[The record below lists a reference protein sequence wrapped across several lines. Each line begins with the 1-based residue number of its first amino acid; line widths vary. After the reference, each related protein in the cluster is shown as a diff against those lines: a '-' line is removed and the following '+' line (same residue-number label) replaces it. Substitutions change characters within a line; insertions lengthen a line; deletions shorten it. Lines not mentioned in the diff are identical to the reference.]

1 MSKRGLLIVISGPSG
16 AGKGTLC
23 EKLRE
28 KNPGIKISVSVT
40 TRPPRNGEVHGINYF
55 FITKEEF
62 YRLRDEDKLLE
73 WAEVYGNFYGTLK
86 EHVEEVLKR
95 GEDIILEIDI
105 QGALKIKEKCPEG
118 VFIFI
123 IPPTMEELKRRIK
136 KRATET
142 EEEILKRFQ
151 GAFRELNFVTRYN
164 YIVINDQVDEAVKKL
179 EAIIMAEK
187 CRVDRNR
194 ELYLNLLKEGSSGAI
209 STAPGI
215 DG

>member
-28 KNPGIKISVSVT
+28 KNPDIKISVSVT
-40 TRPPRNGEVHGINYF
+40 TRPPRNGEKHGINYF

-62 YRLRDEDKLLE
+62 YRLREEDKFLE
-73 WAEVYGNFYGTLK
+73 WAEVYGNFYGTLR
-86 EHVEEVLKR
+86 EHVEEVLNR

-151 GAFRELNFVTRYN
+151 SAFRELNYITRYN
-164 YIVINDQVDEAVKKL
+164 YIVINDQIDEAVKRL
-179 EAIIMAEK
+179 EAIIIAEK

-209 STAPGI
+209 STAPGT